1 MNSGDR
7 IVLGL
12 GALMVLC
19 RLFIPE
25 WSEWI
30 ALALMICAGIPH
42 GAFDLRVA
50 ELRWSSKRV
59 SRGIIVSVYLA
70 CVVTMGALC
79 VFMPLWGLL
88 VFLTISAAHFSEGE
102 ATTSSWVGRYQ
113 GWLYGIGAILL
124 PIGFHIDQAGDY
136 LAYFISTADFSMIS
150 LYVRWLAAV
159 VGFLITAQLLR
170 ATIVHR
176 SWNRSD
182 TLQRGVCLGCWL
194 MLPPLAGF
202 AVWFVGRHSRL
213 HLETCAARL
222 SDSSRRLPLDFIAIS
237 VLAILG
243 LAPFSFMFDFS
254 DIGQLFAAALCL
266 IAGLTLPHMI
276 VTYGM
281 REHVAR
287 RSGGPEGLS
296 E

>member
-1 MNSGDR
+1 
-7 IVLGL
+7 
-12 GALMVLC
+12 
-19 RLFIPE
+19 
-25 WSEWI
+25 
-30 ALALMICAGIPH
+30 
-42 GAFDLRVA
+42 
-50 ELRWSSKRV
+50 
-59 SRGIIVSVYLA
+59 
-70 CVVTMGALC
+70 
-79 VFMPLWGLL
+79 MPLWGLL
-88 VFLTISAAHFSEGE
+88 AFLSISVAHFGEGE
-102 ATTSSWVGRYQ
+102 ATTSSWVGRYH
-113 GWLYGIGAILL
+113 GWLFGIGAILL

-136 LAYFISTADFSMIS
+136 LAYFVSSAVFSGVSVYIRYSALVIGS
-150 LYVRWLAAV
+150 LIA
-159 VGFLITAQLLR
+159 AQLAR
-170 ATIVHR
+170 AIVAQR

-182 TLQRGVCLGCWL
+182 TLQRGVCLACWL

-222 SDSSRRLPLDFIAIS
+222 SDSSRGLPLDFIAIS

-243 LAPFSFMFDFS
+243 LAPFSLMFDFS

-281 REHVAR
+281 REDVAR
-287 RSGGPEGLS
+287 RSGGPERLR

>member
-12 GALMVLC
+12 AALMILC
-19 RLFIPE
+19 RLFISE

-30 ALALMICAGIPH
+30 ALALIICAGIPH

-50 ELRWSSKRV
+50 ELRWSPRRV
-59 SRGIIVSVYLA
+59 SRSIILSVYLA
-70 CVVTMGALC
+70 CVVAMGGLC
-79 VFMPLWGLL
+79 VLMPLLGLL
-88 VFLTISAAHFSEGE
+88 VFLIISVAHFSEGE
-102 ATTSSWVGRYQ
+102 TTSTSWGGRYQ

-124 PIGFHIDQAGDY
+124 PIGFHIEQAGDY
-136 LAYFISTADFSMIS
+136 LAYFVSPGAFSTASVYIRH
-150 LYVRWLAAV
+150 VATV
-159 VGFLITAQLLR
+159 VGFLLVAQLLR
-170 ATIVHR
+170 TICAQR
-176 SWNRSD
+176 SWDRSD
-182 TLQRGVCLGCWL
+182 MLQRGACLACWL

-222 SDSSRRLPLDFIAIS
+222 SNSSRGLQPDFIAIS
-237 VLAILG
+237 FLAILG
-243 LAPFSFMFDFS
+243 LAPFSLMFDFS

-276 VTYGM
+276 VTHGM
-281 REHVAR
+281 RDYVTQR
-287 RSGGPEGLS
+287 LGGPERLR